1 MIGTACKDIWAE
13 LLTQHS
19 QGDDESDIEEQDWAS
34 LGQVSMPYVNKEVCN
49 QDVGARECARVRERI
64 LTDY

>member
-1 MIGTACKDIWAE
+1 MCTTMLLLQAEMIAA

-19 QGDDESDIEEQDWAS
+19 QGDDEFDIEEQDCAS

-49 QDVGARECARVRERI
+49 QDVGA
-64 LTDY
+64 